1 MAVNKNFVVKNG
13 IEVATNLIVADST
26 NNRVG
31 LGTTG
36 PETFLDVRGPVE
48 IKDGPSQIAA
58 VDIAGIT
65 TVREDFSVGV
75 GGTVVFADAGNGK
88 VGLLTALPSFSL
100 DVQQRVGSADTAVAR
115 FGGNVVIDGNINGA
129 SLNVSGITTTIDL
142 GVTRN
147 FNVSG
152 LTTTFDLSV
161 TRNFNVSGLTTTFD
175 LSVTRNFSST
185 GITTLASSGGIT
197 TTGGDLY
204 IGGNLNVIGDIT
216 YDEVRGRNIN
226 ITGVTTLGT
235 VQISSGIVTATTGIV
250 TYFGD
255 GSNLTGIATELV
267 ATIGISSGG
276 TQIGSAV
283 TMIDFAGTN
292 AVITAT
298 PTISGVSTITIQP
311 SVSLGLVIALGG

>member
-161 TRNFNVSGLTTTFD
+161 TRNF
-175 LSVTRNFSST
+175 SST

-235 VQISSGIVTATTGIV
+235 VQISSGIVTATTGVV

>member
-161 TRNFNVSGLTTTFD
+161 TRNF
-175 LSVTRNFSST
+175 SST

-235 VQISSGIVTATTGIV
+235 VQISSGIVTATTGVV

-311 SVSLGLVIALGG
+311 SVSLGLVIALGA

>member
-13 IEVATNLIVADST
+13 IEVATNLIVADPI

-31 LGTTG
+31 LGTTA
-36 PETFLDVRGPVE
+36 PEALLDVRGPVE

-65 TVREDFSVGV
+65 TVREEFNVGV
-75 GGTVVFADAGNGK
+75 GGTSLTVDPTLGR
-88 VGLLTALPSFSL
+88 VGINSATPQYTLDVRSSVSTGQTALYVFGDMRVTSDLNLDDFTLDAISGTSL
-100 DVQQRVGSADTAVAR
+100 AISGLSTCN
-115 FGGNVVIDGNINGA
+115 GNVDVNAAVDV
-129 SLNVSGITTTIDL
+129 SSHLNV
-142 GVTRN
+142 
-147 FNVSG
+147 
-152 LTTTFDLSV
+152 
-161 TRNFNVSGLTTTFD
+161 
-175 LSVTRNFSST
+175 T

-204 IGGNLNVIGDIT
+204 VGGNLNVIGDIT

-235 VQISSGIVTATTGIV
+235 VQISSGIVTATTGVV

-298 PTISGVSTITIQP
+298 PTDSGISTVTIQP
-311 SVSLGLVIALGG
+311 SVSLGLVIALGA

>member
-13 IEVATNLIVADST
+13 IEVATNLIVADLTT
-26 NNRVG
+26 NKVG
-31 LGTTG
+31 LGTTA
-36 PETFLDVRGPVE
+36 PEALLDVRGPVE

-152 LTTTFDLSV
+152 LTTTFDL
-161 TRNFNVSGLTTTFD
+161 G
-175 LSVTRNFSST
+175 VTRNFSSS

-235 VQISSGIVTATTGIV
+235 VQISSGIVTATTGVV

-292 AVITAT
+292 ATITAT
-298 PTISGVSTITIQP
+298 PTVSGVSTVTIQP
-311 SVSLGLVIALGG
+311 SVSLGLVIALGA

>member
-161 TRNFNVSGLTTTFD
+161 TRNF
-175 LSVTRNFSST
+175 SST

-216 YDEVRGRNIN
+216 YDEVSGRNIN

-235 VQISSGIVTATTGIV
+235 VQISSGIVTATTGVV

>member
-75 GGTVVFADAGNGK
+75 GGTVIFADVGNGK

-100 DVQQRVGSADTAVAR
+100 DVQSRVGSADTAVAR
-115 FGGNVVIDGNINGA
+115 FGGNIVIDGNINGN
-129 SLNVSGITTTIDL
+129 SLNVSGLTTTIDL

-147 FNVSG
+147 LNVSG
-152 LTTTFDLSV
+152 VTTTFD
-161 TRNFNVSGLTTTFD
+161 FG
-175 LSVTRNFSST
+175 VTRNFSST

-197 TTGGDLY
+197 TTGGDLF

-216 YDEVRGRNIN
+216 YDEVTGRNIN

-235 VQISSGIVTATTGIV
+235 VQISSGIITATTGVV

-255 GSNLTGIATELV
+255 GSNLSGIATELV

-276 TQIGSAV
+276 NQIGSGV
-283 TMIDFAGTN
+283 TMIDFTGTN

-311 SVSLGLVIALGG
+311 SVSLGLVIALGA

>member
-13 IEVATNLIVADST
+13 IEVATNLIVADPI

-31 LGTTG
+31 LGTTA
-36 PETFLDVRGPVE
+36 PEALLDVRGPVE

-65 TVREDFSVGV
+65 TVREEFNVGV
-75 GGTVVFADAGNGK
+75 GGTSLTVDPTLGR
-88 VGLLTALPSFSL
+88 VGINSATPQYTLDVRSSVSTGQTALYVFGDMRVTGDLNLDDITLDAISGSSL
-100 DVQQRVGSADTAVAR
+100 SISGLST
-115 FGGNVVIDGNINGA
+115 FNGNVDVNAAVDV
-129 SLNVSGITTTIDL
+129 SSHLNV
-142 GVTRN
+142 
-147 FNVSG
+147 
-152 LTTTFDLSV
+152 
-161 TRNFNVSGLTTTFD
+161 
-175 LSVTRNFSST
+175 T

-204 IGGNLNVIGDIT
+204 VGGNLNVIGDIT

-235 VQISSGIVTATTGIV
+235 VQISSGIVTATTGVV

-283 TMIDFAGTN
+283 TMINFAGTN

-298 PTISGVSTITIQP
+298 PTDSGISTVTIQP
-311 SVSLGLVIALGG
+311 SVSLGLVIALGA

>member
-13 IEVATNLIVADST
+13 IEVATNLIVADPI

-31 LGTTG
+31 LGTTA
-36 PETFLDVRGPVE
+36 PEALLDVRGPVE

-65 TVREDFSVGV
+65 TVREEFNVGV
-75 GGTVVFADAGNGK
+75 GGTSLTVDPTLGR
-88 VGLLTALPSFSL
+88 VGINSATPQYTLDVRSSVSTGQTALYVFGDMRVTGDLNLDDITLDAISGSSL
-100 DVQQRVGSADTAVAR
+100 SISGLST
-115 FGGNVVIDGNINGA
+115 FNGNVDVNAAVDV
-129 SLNVSGITTTIDL
+129 SSHLNV
-142 GVTRN
+142 
-147 FNVSG
+147 
-152 LTTTFDLSV
+152 
-161 TRNFNVSGLTTTFD
+161 
-175 LSVTRNFSST
+175 T

-235 VQISSGIVTATTGIV
+235 VQISSGIVTATTGVV

-283 TMIDFAGTN
+283 TMINFAGTN

-298 PTISGVSTITIQP
+298 PTDSGISTVTIQP
-311 SVSLGLVIALGG
+311 SVSLGLVIALGA

>member
-1 MAVNKNFVVKNG
+1 MRNFN
-13 IEVATNLIVADST
+13 
-26 NNRVG
+26 
-31 LGTTG
+31 
-36 PETFLDVRGPVE
+36 
-48 IKDGPSQIAA
+48 
-58 VDIAGIT
+58 
-65 TVREDFSVGV
+65 VGV
-75 GGTVVFADAGNGK
+75 GGTSLTVDPTLGR
-88 VGLLTALPSFSL
+88 VGINSATPQYTLDVRSSVSTGQTALYVFGDMRVTGDLNLDDITLDAISGSSL
-100 DVQQRVGSADTAVAR
+100 SISGLST
-115 FGGNVVIDGNINGA
+115 FNGNVDVNAAVDV
-129 SLNVSGITTTIDL
+129 SSHLNV
-142 GVTRN
+142 
-147 FNVSG
+147 
-152 LTTTFDLSV
+152 
-161 TRNFNVSGLTTTFD
+161 
-175 LSVTRNFSST
+175 T

-204 IGGNLNVIGDIT
+204 VGGNLNVIGDIT

-235 VQISSGIVTATTGIV
+235 VQISSGIVTATTGVV

-298 PTISGVSTITIQP
+298 PTDSGISTVTIQP
-311 SVSLGLVIALGG
+311 SVSLGLVIALGA

>member
-13 IEVATNLIVADST
+13 IEVATNLIVADPI

-31 LGTTG
+31 LGTTA
-36 PETFLDVRGPVE
+36 PETLLDVRGPVE

-152 LTTTFDLSV
+152 LTTTFDL
-161 TRNFNVSGLTTTFD
+161 G
-175 LSVTRNFSST
+175 VTRNFSSS

-204 IGGNLNVIGDIT
+204 VGGNLNVIGDIT

-235 VQISSGIVTATTGIV
+235 VQISSGIVTATTGVV

-298 PTISGVSTITIQP
+298 PTDSGISTVTIQP
-311 SVSLGLVIALGG
+311 SVSLGLVIALGA

>member
-13 IEVATNLIVADST
+13 IEVATNLIDADST

-75 GGTVVFADAGNGK
+75 GGTVIFADVGTGK

-100 DVQQRVGSADTAVAR
+100 DVQSRVGSADTAVAR
-115 FGGNVVIDGNINGA
+115 FGGNIVIDGNINGT
-129 SLNVSGITTTIDL
+129 SLNVSGLTTTIDL

-147 FNVSG
+147 LNVSG
-152 LTTTFDLSV
+152 ITTTFDL
-161 TRNFNVSGLTTTFD
+161 G
-175 LSVTRNFSST
+175 VTRNFSST
-185 GITTLASSGGIT
+185 GVTTLASSGGIT
-197 TTGGDLY
+197 TTGGDLF

-216 YDEVRGRNIN
+216 YDEVTGRNIN
-226 ITGVTTLGT
+226 ITGVATLGT
-235 VQISSGIVTATTGIV
+235 VQISSGIITATTGVV

-276 TQIGSAV
+276 NQIGSGV
-283 TMIDFAGTN
+283 TMIDFTGTN

-311 SVSLGLVIALGG
+311 SVSLGLVIALGA

>member
-75 GGTVVFADAGNGK
+75 GGTVIFADVGTGK

-100 DVQQRVGSADTAVAR
+100 DVQSRVGSADTAVAR
-115 FGGNVVIDGNINGA
+115 FGGNIVIDGNINGT
-129 SLNVSGITTTIDL
+129 SLNVSGLTTTIDL

-147 FNVSG
+147 LNVSG
-152 LTTTFDLSV
+152 ITTTFDL
-161 TRNFNVSGLTTTFD
+161 G
-175 LSVTRNFSST
+175 VTRNFSST
-185 GITTLASSGGIT
+185 GVTTLASSGGIT
-197 TTGGDLY
+197 TTGGDLF

-216 YDEVRGRNIN
+216 YDEVTGRNIN
-226 ITGVTTLGT
+226 ITGVATLGT
-235 VQISSGIVTATTGIV
+235 VQISSGIITATTGVV

-276 TQIGSAV
+276 NQIGSGV
-283 TMIDFAGTN
+283 TMIDFTGTN

-311 SVSLGLVIALGG
+311 SVSLGLVIALGAW

>member
-13 IEVATNLIVADST
+13 IEVATNLIVADPI

-31 LGTTG
+31 LGTTA
-36 PETFLDVRGPVE
+36 PEALLDVRGPVE

-152 LTTTFDLSV
+152 LTTTFDL
-161 TRNFNVSGLTTTFD
+161 G
-175 LSVTRNFSST
+175 VTRNFSSS

-204 IGGNLNVIGDIT
+204 VGGNLNVIGDIT

-235 VQISSGIVTATTGIV
+235 VQISSGIVTATTGVV

-298 PTISGVSTITIQP
+298 PTDSGISTVTIQP
-311 SVSLGLVIALGG
+311 SVSLGLVIALGA

>member
-13 IEVATNLIVADST
+13 IEVATNLIVADPI

-31 LGTTG
+31 LGTTA
-36 PETFLDVRGPVE
+36 PETLLDVRGPVE

-65 TVREDFSVGV
+65 TVREEFNVGV
-75 GGTVVFADAGNGK
+75 GGTSLTVDPTLGR
-88 VGLLTALPSFSL
+88 VGINSATPQYTLDVRSSVSTGQTALYVFGDMRVTGDLNLDDITLDAISGSSL
-100 DVQQRVGSADTAVAR
+100 SISGLST
-115 FGGNVVIDGNINGA
+115 FNGNVDVNAAVDV
-129 SLNVSGITTTIDL
+129 SSHLNV
-142 GVTRN
+142 
-147 FNVSG
+147 
-152 LTTTFDLSV
+152 
-161 TRNFNVSGLTTTFD
+161 
-175 LSVTRNFSST
+175 T

-250 TYFGD
+250 TYYGD
-255 GSNLTGIATELV
+255 GSYLTGAAPGLS
-267 ATIGISSGG
+267 AAIGISSGG
-276 TQIGSAV
+276 TIIGSGV
-283 TMIDFAGTN
+283 TMVDFTATN
-292 AVITAT
+292 ATITAT
-298 PTISGVSTITIQP
+298 PTVSGVSTVNIQP

>member
-13 IEVATNLIVADST
+13 IEVATNLIVADPI

-31 LGTTG
+31 LGTTA
-36 PETFLDVRGPVE
+36 PEALLDVRGPVE

-65 TVREDFSVGV
+65 TVREEFNVGV
-75 GGTVVFADAGNGK
+75 GGTSLTVDPTLGR
-88 VGLLTALPSFSL
+88 VGINSATPQYTLDVRSSVSTGQTALYVFGDMRVTGDLNLDDITLDAISGSSL
-100 DVQQRVGSADTAVAR
+100 SISGLST
-115 FGGNVVIDGNINGA
+115 FNGNVDVNAAVDV
-129 SLNVSGITTTIDL
+129 SSHLNV
-142 GVTRN
+142 
-147 FNVSG
+147 
-152 LTTTFDLSV
+152 
-161 TRNFNVSGLTTTFD
+161 
-175 LSVTRNFSST
+175 T

-204 IGGNLNVIGDIT
+204 VGGNLNVIGDIT

-235 VQISSGIVTATTGIV
+235 VQISSGIVTATTGVV

-298 PTISGVSTITIQP
+298 PTDSGISTVTIQP
-311 SVSLGLVIALGG
+311 SVSLGLVIALGA

>member
-13 IEVATNLIVADST
+13 IEVATNLIVADPI

-31 LGTTG
+31 LGTTA

-65 TVREDFSVGV
+65 TVREEFNVGV
-75 GGTVVFADAGNGK
+75 GGTSLTVDPTLGR
-88 VGLLTALPSFSL
+88 VGINSATPQYTLDVRSSVSTGQTALYVFGDMRVTGDLNLDDITLDAISGSSL
-100 DVQQRVGSADTAVAR
+100 SISGLST
-115 FGGNVVIDGNINGA
+115 FNGNVDVNAAVDV
-129 SLNVSGITTTIDL
+129 SSHLNV
-142 GVTRN
+142 
-147 FNVSG
+147 
-152 LTTTFDLSV
+152 
-161 TRNFNVSGLTTTFD
+161 
-175 LSVTRNFSST
+175 T

-235 VQISSGIVTATTGIV
+235 VQISSGILTATTGIV

-283 TMIDFAGTN
+283 TMINFAGTN

-298 PTISGVSTITIQP
+298 PTDSGISTVTIQP
-311 SVSLGLVIALGG
+311 SVSLGLVIALGA

>member
-75 GGTVVFADAGNGK
+75 GGTVIFADVGTGK

-100 DVQQRVGSADTAVAR
+100 DVQSRVGSADTAVAR
-115 FGGNVVIDGNINGA
+115 FGGNIVIDGNINGT
-129 SLNVSGITTTIDL
+129 SLNVSGLTTTIDL

-147 FNVSG
+147 LNVSG
-152 LTTTFDLSV
+152 ITTTFDL
-161 TRNFNVSGLTTTFD
+161 G
-175 LSVTRNFSST
+175 VTRNFSST
-185 GITTLASSGGIT
+185 GVTTLASSGGIT
-197 TTGGDLY
+197 TTGGDLF

-216 YDEVRGRNIN
+216 YDEVTGRNIN
-226 ITGVTTLGT
+226 ITGVATLGT
-235 VQISSGIVTATTGIV
+235 VQISSGIITATTGVV

-276 TQIGSAV
+276 NQIGSGV
-283 TMIDFAGTN
+283 TMIDFTGTN

-311 SVSLGLVIALGG
+311 SVSLGLVIALGA

>member
-13 IEVATNLIVADST
+13 IEVATNLIVADPI

-31 LGTTG
+31 LGTTA
-36 PETFLDVRGPVE
+36 PEALLDVRGPVE

-65 TVREDFSVGV
+65 TVREEFNVGV
-75 GGTVVFADAGNGK
+75 GGTSLTVDPTLGR
-88 VGLLTALPSFSL
+88 VGINSATPQYTLDVRSSVSTGQTALYVFGDMRVTGDLNLDDITLDAISGSSLSISGLSTFNGNVDVNAAVDVSSHL
-100 DVQQRVGSADTAVAR
+100 DV
-115 FGGNVVIDGNINGA
+115 
-129 SLNVSGITTTIDL
+129 
-142 GVTRN
+142 
-147 FNVSG
+147 
-152 LTTTFDLSV
+152 
-161 TRNFNVSGLTTTFD
+161 
-175 LSVTRNFSST
+175 T

-204 IGGNLNVIGDIT
+204 VGGNLNVIGDIT

-235 VQISSGIVTATTGIV
+235 VQISSGIVTATTGVV

-298 PTISGVSTITIQP
+298 PTDSGISTVTIQP
-311 SVSLGLVIALGG
+311 SVSLGLVIALGA

>member
-13 IEVATNLIVADST
+13 IEVATNLIVADPI

-31 LGTTG
+31 LGTTA
-36 PETFLDVRGPVE
+36 PEALLDVRGPVE

-65 TVREDFSVGV
+65 TVREEFNVGV
-75 GGTVVFADAGNGK
+75 GGTSLTVDPTLGR
-88 VGLLTALPSFSL
+88 VGINSATPQYTLDVRSSVSTGQTALYVFGDMRVTGDLNLDDITLDAISGSSL
-100 DVQQRVGSADTAVAR
+100 SISGLST
-115 FGGNVVIDGNINGA
+115 FNGNVDVNAAVDV
-129 SLNVSGITTTIDL
+129 SSHLNV
-142 GVTRN
+142 
-147 FNVSG
+147 
-152 LTTTFDLSV
+152 
-161 TRNFNVSGLTTTFD
+161 
-175 LSVTRNFSST
+175 T

-235 VQISSGIVTATTGIV
+235 VQISSGIVTATTGVV

-298 PTISGVSTITIQP
+298 PTDSGISTVTIQP
-311 SVSLGLVIALGG
+311 SVSLGLVIALGA

>member
-1 MAVNKNFVVKNG
+1 M
-13 IEVATNLIVADST
+13 
-26 NNRVG
+26 
-31 LGTTG
+31 
-36 PETFLDVRGPVE
+36 
-48 IKDGPSQIAA
+48 
-58 VDIAGIT
+58 
-65 TVREDFSVGV
+65 
-75 GGTVVFADAGNGK
+75 
-88 VGLLTALPSFSL
+88 

-152 LTTTFDLSV
+152 LTTTFDL
-161 TRNFNVSGLTTTFD
+161 G
-175 LSVTRNFSST
+175 VTRNFSSS

-204 IGGNLNVIGDIT
+204 VGGNLNVIGDIT

-235 VQISSGIVTATTGIV
+235 VQISSGIVTATTGVV

-298 PTISGVSTITIQP
+298 PTDSGISTVTIQP
-311 SVSLGLVIALGG
+311 SVSLGLVIALGA

>member
-13 IEVATNLIVADST
+13 IEVATNLIVADPI

-31 LGTTG
+31 LGTTA
-36 PETFLDVRGPVE
+36 PEALLDVRGPVE

-65 TVREDFSVGV
+65 TVREEFNVGV
-75 GGTVVFADAGNGK
+75 GGTSLTVDPTLGR
-88 VGLLTALPSFSL
+88 VGINSATPQYTLDVRSSVSTGQTALYVFGDMRVTGDLNLDDITLDAISGSSL
-100 DVQQRVGSADTAVAR
+100 SISGLSTCN
-115 FGGNVVIDGNINGA
+115 GNVDVNAAVDV
-129 SLNVSGITTTIDL
+129 SSHLNV
-142 GVTRN
+142 
-147 FNVSG
+147 
-152 LTTTFDLSV
+152 
-161 TRNFNVSGLTTTFD
+161 
-175 LSVTRNFSST
+175 T

-204 IGGNLNVIGDIT
+204 VGGNLNVIGDIT

-235 VQISSGIVTATTGIV
+235 VQISSGIVTATTGVV

-298 PTISGVSTITIQP
+298 PTDSGISTVTIQP
-311 SVSLGLVIALGG
+311 SVSLGLVIALGA

>member
-13 IEVATNLIVADST
+13 IEVATNLIVADPI

-31 LGTTG
+31 LGTTA
-36 PETFLDVRGPVE
+36 PEALLDVRGPVE

-65 TVREDFSVGV
+65 TVREEFNVGV
-75 GGTVVFADAGNGK
+75 GGTSLTVDPTLGR
-88 VGLLTALPSFSL
+88 VGINSATPQYTLDVRSSVSTGQTALYVFGDMRVTGDLNLDDITLDAISGSSL
-100 DVQQRVGSADTAVAR
+100 SISGLST
-115 FGGNVVIDGNINGA
+115 FNGNVDVNAAVDV
-129 SLNVSGITTTIDL
+129 SSHLNV
-142 GVTRN
+142 
-147 FNVSG
+147 
-152 LTTTFDLSV
+152 
-161 TRNFNVSGLTTTFD
+161 
-175 LSVTRNFSST
+175 T

-204 IGGNLNVIGDIT
+204 VGGNLNVIGDIT

-235 VQISSGIVTATTGIV
+235 VQISSGIVTATTGVV

-276 TQIGSAV
+276 TQIGSGV

-298 PTISGVSTITIQP
+298 PTDSGISTVTIQP
-311 SVSLGLVIALGG
+311 SVSLGLVIALGA

>member
-75 GGTVVFADAGNGK
+75 GGTVIFADVGNGK

-100 DVQQRVGSADTAVAR
+100 DVQSRVGSADTAVAR
-115 FGGNVVIDGNINGA
+115 FGGNIVIDGNINGT
-129 SLNVSGITTTIDL
+129 SLNVSGLTTTIDL

-147 FNVSG
+147 LNVSG
-152 LTTTFDLSV
+152 VTTTFD
-161 TRNFNVSGLTTTFD
+161 FG
-175 LSVTRNFSST
+175 VTRNFSST

>member
-13 IEVATNLIVADST
+13 IEVATNLIDADST

-36 PETFLDVRGPVE
+36 PETLLDVRGPVE

-75 GGTVVFADAGNGK
+75 GGTVIFADVGTGK

-100 DVQQRVGSADTAVAR
+100 DVQSRVGSADTAVAR
-115 FGGNVVIDGNINGA
+115 FGGNIVIDGNINGT
-129 SLNVSGITTTIDL
+129 SLNVSGLTTTIDL

-147 FNVSG
+147 LNVSG
-152 LTTTFDLSV
+152 ITTTFDL
-161 TRNFNVSGLTTTFD
+161 G
-175 LSVTRNFSST
+175 VTRNFSST
-185 GITTLASSGGIT
+185 GVTTLASSGGIT
-197 TTGGDLY
+197 TTGGDLF

-216 YDEVRGRNIN
+216 YDEVTGRNIN
-226 ITGVTTLGT
+226 ITGVATLGT
-235 VQISSGIVTATTGIV
+235 VQISSGIITATTGVV

-276 TQIGSAV
+276 NQIGSGV
-283 TMIDFAGTN
+283 TMIDFTGTN

-311 SVSLGLVIALGG
+311 SVSLGLVIALGA

>member
-13 IEVATNLIVADST
+13 IEVATNLIVADPI

-31 LGTTG
+31 LGTTA
-36 PETFLDVRGPVE
+36 PEALLDVRGPVE

-65 TVREDFSVGV
+65 TVREEFNVGV
-75 GGTVVFADAGNGK
+75 GGTSLTVDPTLGR
-88 VGLLTALPSFSL
+88 VGINSATPQYTLDVRSSVSTGQTALYVFGDMRVTGDLNLDDITLDAISGSSL
-100 DVQQRVGSADTAVAR
+100 SISGLST
-115 FGGNVVIDGNINGA
+115 FNGNVDVNAAVDV
-129 SLNVSGITTTIDL
+129 SSHLNV
-142 GVTRN
+142 
-147 FNVSG
+147 
-152 LTTTFDLSV
+152 
-161 TRNFNVSGLTTTFD
+161 
-175 LSVTRNFSST
+175 T

-204 IGGNLNVIGDIT
+204 VGGNLNVIGDIT

-235 VQISSGIVTATTGIV
+235 VQISSGIVTATTGVV

-298 PTISGVSTITIQP
+298 PTDSGISTVTIQP

>member
-13 IEVATNLIVADST
+13 IEVATNLIVADPI

-31 LGTTG
+31 LGTTA
-36 PETFLDVRGPVE
+36 PEALLDVRGPVE

-65 TVREDFSVGV
+65 TVREEFNVGV
-75 GGTVVFADAGNGK
+75 GGTSLTVDPTLGR
-88 VGLLTALPSFSL
+88 VGINSATPQYTLDVRSSVSTGQTALYVFGDMRVTGDLNLDDITLDAISGSSL
-100 DVQQRVGSADTAVAR
+100 SISGLST
-115 FGGNVVIDGNINGA
+115 FNGNVDVNAAVDV
-129 SLNVSGITTTIDL
+129 SSHLNV
-142 GVTRN
+142 
-147 FNVSG
+147 
-152 LTTTFDLSV
+152 
-161 TRNFNVSGLTTTFD
+161 
-175 LSVTRNFSST
+175 T

-204 IGGNLNVIGDIT
+204 VGGNLNVIGDIT

-235 VQISSGIVTATTGIV
+235 VQISSGIVTATTGVV

-298 PTISGVSTITIQP
+298 PTISGVSTVTIQP

>member
-13 IEVATNLIVADST
+13 IEVATNLIVADPI

-65 TVREDFSVGV
+65 TVREEFNVGV
-75 GGTVVFADAGNGK
+75 GGTSLTVDPTLGR
-88 VGLLTALPSFSL
+88 VGINSATPQYTLDVRSSVSTGQTALYVFGDMRVTGDLNLDDITLDAISGSSL
-100 DVQQRVGSADTAVAR
+100 SISGLST
-115 FGGNVVIDGNINGA
+115 FNGNVDVNAAVDV
-129 SLNVSGITTTIDL
+129 SSHLNV
-142 GVTRN
+142 
-147 FNVSG
+147 
-152 LTTTFDLSV
+152 
-161 TRNFNVSGLTTTFD
+161 
-175 LSVTRNFSST
+175 T

-204 IGGNLNVIGDIT
+204 VGGNLNVIGDIT

-235 VQISSGIVTATTGIV
+235 VQISSGIVTATTGVV

-298 PTISGVSTITIQP
+298 PTDSGISTVTIQP
-311 SVSLGLVIALGG
+311 SVSLGLVIALGA

>member
-13 IEVATNLIVADST
+13 IEVATNLIVADPI

-31 LGTTG
+31 LGTTA

-65 TVREDFSVGV
+65 TVREEFNVGV
-75 GGTVVFADAGNGK
+75 GGTSLTVDPTLGR
-88 VGLLTALPSFSL
+88 VGINSATPQYTLDVRSSVSTGQTALYVFGDMRVTGDLNLDDITLDAISGSSL
-100 DVQQRVGSADTAVAR
+100 SISGLST
-115 FGGNVVIDGNINGA
+115 FNGNVDVNAAVDV
-129 SLNVSGITTTIDL
+129 SSHLNV
-142 GVTRN
+142 
-147 FNVSG
+147 
-152 LTTTFDLSV
+152 
-161 TRNFNVSGLTTTFD
+161 
-175 LSVTRNFSST
+175 T

-204 IGGNLNVIGDIT
+204 VGGNLNVIGDIT

-235 VQISSGIVTATTGIV
+235 VQISSGIVTATTGVV

-298 PTISGVSTITIQP
+298 PTDSGISTVTIQP
-311 SVSLGLVIALGG
+311 SVSLGLVIALGA

>member
-31 LGTTG
+31 LGTTA
-36 PETFLDVRGPVE
+36 PEALLDVRGPVE

-147 FNVSG
+147 LNVSG
-152 LTTTFDLSV
+152 LTTTFDL
-161 TRNFNVSGLTTTFD
+161 G
-175 LSVTRNFSST
+175 VTRNFSSS

-204 IGGNLNVIGDIT
+204 IGGNLNVTGDIT

-226 ITGVTTLGT
+226 ITGVSTLGT
-235 VQISSGIVTATTGIV
+235 VQISSGIVTATTGVV

-276 TQIGSAV
+276 TQIGSGV

-292 AVITAT
+292 ATITAT
-298 PTISGVSTITIQP
+298 PTISGVSTVTIQP

>member
-13 IEVATNLIVADST
+13 IEVATNLIVADPI

-31 LGTTG
+31 LGTTA
-36 PETFLDVRGPVE
+36 PEALLDVRGPVE

-65 TVREDFSVGV
+65 TVREEFNVGV
-75 GGTVVFADAGNGK
+75 GGTSLTVDPTLGR
-88 VGLLTALPSFSL
+88 VGINSATPQYTLDVRSSVSTGQTALYVFGDMRVTGDLNLDDITLDAISGSSL
-100 DVQQRVGSADTAVAR
+100 SISGLST
-115 FGGNVVIDGNINGA
+115 FNGNVDVNAAVDV
-129 SLNVSGITTTIDL
+129 SSHLNV
-142 GVTRN
+142 
-147 FNVSG
+147 
-152 LTTTFDLSV
+152 
-161 TRNFNVSGLTTTFD
+161 
-175 LSVTRNFSST
+175 T

-204 IGGNLNVIGDIT
+204 VGGNLNVIGDIT
-216 YDEVRGRNIN
+216 YDEVSGRNIN
-226 ITGVTTLGT
+226 ITGVSTLGT
-235 VQISSGIVTATTGIV
+235 VQISSGIVTATTGVV

-298 PTISGVSTITIQP
+298 PTDSGISTVTIQP
-311 SVSLGLVIALGG
+311 SVSLGLVIALGA

>member
-13 IEVATNLIVADST
+13 IEVATNLIVADPI

-31 LGTTG
+31 LGTTA
-36 PETFLDVRGPVE
+36 PETLLDVRGPVE

-65 TVREDFSVGV
+65 TVREEFNVGV
-75 GGTVVFADAGNGK
+75 GGTSLTVDPTLGR
-88 VGLLTALPSFSL
+88 VGINSATPQYTLDVRSSVSTGQTALYVFGDMRVTGDLNLDDITLDAISGSSL
-100 DVQQRVGSADTAVAR
+100 SISGLST
-115 FGGNVVIDGNINGA
+115 FNGNVDVNAAVDV
-129 SLNVSGITTTIDL
+129 SSHLNV
-142 GVTRN
+142 
-147 FNVSG
+147 
-152 LTTTFDLSV
+152 
-161 TRNFNVSGLTTTFD
+161 
-175 LSVTRNFSST
+175 T

-216 YDEVRGRNIN
+216 YDEVSGRNIN
-226 ITGVTTLGT
+226 ITGVSTLGT
-235 VQISSGIVTATTGIV
+235 VQISSGIVTATTGVV

-276 TQIGSAV
+276 TQIGSGV

-298 PTISGVSTITIQP
+298 PTDSGISTVTIQP
-311 SVSLGLVIALGG
+311 SVSLGLVIALGA

>member
-13 IEVATNLIVADST
+13 IEVATNLIVADPI

-31 LGTTG
+31 LGTTA
-36 PETFLDVRGPVE
+36 PEALLDVRGPVE

-65 TVREDFSVGV
+65 TVREEFNVGV
-75 GGTVVFADAGNGK
+75 GGTSLTVDPTLGR
-88 VGLLTALPSFSL
+88 VGINSATPQYTLDVRSSVSTGQTALYVFGDMRVTGDLNLDDITLDAISGSSL
-100 DVQQRVGSADTAVAR
+100 SISGLST
-115 FGGNVVIDGNINGA
+115 FNGNVDVNAAVDV
-129 SLNVSGITTTIDL
+129 SSHLNV
-142 GVTRN
+142 
-147 FNVSG
+147 
-152 LTTTFDLSV
+152 
-161 TRNFNVSGLTTTFD
+161 
-175 LSVTRNFSST
+175 T

-204 IGGNLNVIGDIT
+204 VGGNLNVIGDIT

-235 VQISSGIVTATTGIV
+235 VQISSGIVTATTGVV

-292 AVITAT
+292 AVITAL
-298 PTISGVSTITIQP
+298 G
-311 SVSLGLVIALGG
+311 SVTVAVTFALSVLV

>member
-13 IEVATNLIVADST
+13 IEVATNLIVADLTT
-26 NNRVG
+26 NKVG
-31 LGTTG
+31 LGTTA
-36 PETFLDVRGPVE
+36 PEALLDVRGPVE

-152 LTTTFDLSV
+152 LTTTFDL
-161 TRNFNVSGLTTTFD
+161 G
-175 LSVTRNFSST
+175 VTRNFSSS

-235 VQISSGIVTATTGIV
+235 VQISSGIVTATTGVV

-298 PTISGVSTITIQP
+298 PTDSGISTVTIQP
-311 SVSLGLVIALGG
+311 SVSLGLVIALGA